1 MTIKSWD
8 FGDIIAESGEPK
20 GPGPEYGYKTL
31 RFRRYYSQIRQNKG
45 AGAGIR
51 LINPGISGLL

>member
-1 MTIKSWD
+1 MAIKSWD
-8 FGDIIAESGEPK
+8 FGDIIARSGETM
-20 GPGPEYGYKTL
+20 GLERNNGYKIL
-31 RFRRYYSQIRQNKG
+31 GFKGYYSQIRQNKG